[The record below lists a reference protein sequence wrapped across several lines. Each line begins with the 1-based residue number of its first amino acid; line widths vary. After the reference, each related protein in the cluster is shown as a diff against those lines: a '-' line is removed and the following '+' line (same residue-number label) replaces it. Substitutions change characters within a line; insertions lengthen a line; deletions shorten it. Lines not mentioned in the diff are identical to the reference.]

1 MQPTR
6 RPPFPCLG
14 RPPPPYLSFRK
25 ESSTPSPC
33 WKTREA
39 RKGEEHTLFK
49 KGTKAW
55 APDRS
60 WGRPPG
66 QPSLLSK
73 DAWGKEDSPLGPF
86 ARLRP
91 GRTGGGPKKME
102 GTLGVGALAVVLER
116 ELRLS
121 ELPRGRLRGFPF
133 LRKGKK
139 DLFPLEPQDHKA
151 KKTGRS
157 LA

>member
-14 RPPPPYLSFRK
+14 RPPPPYLSFRE

-102 GTLGVGALAVVLER
+102 GTLQAVPKPGSSLSSWLYDLEAPK
-116 ELRLS
+116 E
-121 ELPRGRLRGFPF
+121 RG
-133 LRKGKK
+133 
-139 DLFPLEPQDHKA
+139 LFCLF
-151 KKTGRS
+151 
-157 LA
+157 

>member
-14 RPPPPYLSFRK
+14 RPPPPYLSFRE

-73 DAWGKEDSPLGPF
+73 DAWGEGRLPLGPF

-91 GRTGGGPKKME
+91 GRTGGRPKKDGE
-102 GTLGVGALAVVLER
+102 HTKGGGPSRSTQKGASPLGITQRKTEKFSLPQKRQKRPLSFGA
-116 ELRLS
+116 S
-121 ELPRGRLRGFPF
+121 
-133 LRKGKK
+133 
-139 DLFPLEPQDHKA
+139 
-151 KKTGRS
+151 RS
-157 LA
+157 

>member
-1 MQPTR
+1 MPSI
-6 RPPFPCLG
+6 FFG
-14 RPPPPYLSFRK
+14 PPPP
-25 ESSTPSPC
+25 SPD

-73 DAWGKEDSPLGPF
+73 DAWGEGRLPLGPF

-91 GRTGGGPKKME
+91 GRTGGGPKKIE
-102 GTLGVGALAVVLER
+102 GTLQAVPNPGSSLSSYLYDLEAPK
-116 ELRLS
+116 E
-121 ELPRGRLRGFPF
+121 RGLFLPF
-133 LRKGKK
+133 LRKGK
-139 DLFPLEPQDHKA
+139 LLSLPLGNSKR
-151 KKTGRS
+151 RS
-157 LA
+157 SLSSTTIEVPY